1 MWSTTELFSQ
11 SAETRTAIRKA
22 AHAWWTALKE
32 YETASQKA
40 RAKKEA

>member
-11 SAETRTAIRKA
+11 SAKTRAAIHNA

-32 YETASQKA
+32 YKTATQKA